1 MLLYY
6 TVLPVLWLC
15 AIVSANTETLRI
27 RIPRQFKTSEL
38 TRQVHDSYSILKN
51 LEDTAIVS
59 GNINSTSP
67 FHVIEVRSNWS
78 GTTLDVRVS
87 WTAADGYSI
96 NDLGYLLITKEHE
109 VVTPWSNET
118 FEGLHEKLY
127 VYFKVVP
134 DSYPLLED
142 GQVFNVAI
150 NIKETFLGL
159 TSDLYVMIAYLIVL
173 ASISRLV
180 VVHGWKLLSPLL

>member
-27 RIPRQFKTSEL
+27 RIPRHFKTSEL

-67 FHVIEVRSNWS
+67 FHVIEVRNNWS

-150 NIKETFLGL
+150 NIEYTFLGL